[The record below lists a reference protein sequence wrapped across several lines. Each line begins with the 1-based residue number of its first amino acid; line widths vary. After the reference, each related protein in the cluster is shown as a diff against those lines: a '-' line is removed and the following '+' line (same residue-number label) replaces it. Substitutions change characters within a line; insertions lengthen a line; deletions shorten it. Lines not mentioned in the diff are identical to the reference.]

1 MPSTSFCYGVAGKL
15 DIGDGSEIEVLEKF
29 GYVGDMKS
37 SNWTAEL
44 AIKNRIGFG
53 WSKFG
58 QLTP

>member
-1 MPSTSFCYGVAGKL
+1 L